1 MHPVLEWGIPII
13 AWLQG
18 LGDGLTPLMEL
29 FTSLGTENFYLL
41 VLPLFLWCVD
51 VGLGIRIGL
60 ILLVSGGLNE
70 TLKMTFGLPRPY
82 WVSDKIRA
90 LSADTSFGLPSG
102 HAQTSLAIWGRL
114 AAWARRGW
122 VTVALGLIIL
132 LISLSR
138 PYLGVHFP
146 ADTLAGWFVGGLLLA
161 AFLGLER
168 PVALRLRRMKTRQL
182 ILLSFGVSLLLLALG
197 LLAWANSPARPL
209 PGAWIEQ
216 AARAAPGSEPI
227 APLSPKGILTT
238 SGTLFGLG
246 SGAALLYAW
255 GGFNTRGSL
264 GQYAARY
271 LLGLLGMLAIYLGLR
286 AIFPSGEDLLSL
298 ALRYIR
304 YAAVGVWVTYL
315 APRLFAALRLSG
327 SQT

>member
-1 MHPVLEWGIPII
+1 
-13 AWLQG
+13 
-18 LGDGLTPLMEL
+18 MEL
-29 FTSLGTENFYLL
+29 FTFLGTENFYLL

-168 PVALRLRRMKTRQL
+168 PVA
-182 ILLSFGVSLLLLALG
+182 
-197 LLAWANSPARPL
+197 
-209 PGAWIEQ
+209 
-216 AARAAPGSEPI
+216 ARATPGSEPI

-286 AIFPSGEDLLSL
+286 AIFPSGDDLLSL
-298 ALRYIR
+298 ILRYIR
-304 YAAVGVWVTYL
+304 YAAVGMWVAYL